1 MSSGGINEMRT
12 LIESGFEWLGKIPNN
27 WKLTRIGNI
36 YEERNEKVS
45 DKEYQALSVTM
56 NGIVP
61 QLEYV
66 VKSEIRDNRKKIC
79 INDFVINSRSDR
91 RGAYGVSAYD
101 GSCSLI
107 NIVLKPRNLEDI
119 RYYNYVLQTKRFP
132 DEFYRWGTG
141 IVSDLW
147 STHWENMKKIVLPM
161 PSSDER
167 RKIVNFLDIKC
178 REIDLLINK
187 EQKLIEKFQEYREA
201 LITEKTLQGLDNTV
215 DFRESGYQWLGKIP
229 AHWKTVYSKKLF
241 TLRRERALDGDEQ
254 LTSSQKYGIILQSEF
269 MKLEGRQVVQV
280 VKGEDILKHVEKG
293 DFVISMRS
301 FQGGLEYSTISGK
314 ISSAYVMLIPNKKL
328 VCNDYYKWLF
338 KSKRYIKALQST
350 SNLVRDGQALRF
362 SNFAQVYLP
371 HFSLTEQEKIGTYL
385 NEKCSDIDLAIEESM
400 KLINTLRNYK
410 KSLIYEYVTGKK
422 EVPEF

>member
-1 MSSGGINEMRT
+1 MSSGGINEMRM
-12 LIESGFEWLGKIPNN
+12 LIESGVEWLGKIPNN

-91 RGAYGVSAYD
+91 RGAYGVSDYD

-167 RKIVNFLDIKC
+167 RKIVN
-178 REIDLLINK
+178 
-187 EQKLIEKFQEYREA
+187 Y
-201 LITEKTLQGLDNTV
+201 LQ
-215 DFRESGYQWLGKIP
+215 
-229 AHWKTVYSKKLF
+229 
-241 TLRRERALDGDEQ
+241 
-254 LTSSQKYGIILQSEF
+254 
-269 MKLEGRQVVQV
+269 
-280 VKGEDILKHVEKG
+280 
-293 DFVISMRS
+293 
-301 FQGGLEYSTISGK
+301 
-314 ISSAYVMLIPNKKL
+314 
-328 VCNDYYKWLF
+328 
-338 KSKRYIKALQST
+338 
-350 SNLVRDGQALRF
+350 
-362 SNFAQVYLP
+362 
-371 HFSLTEQEKIGTYL
+371 
-385 NEKCSDIDLAIEESM
+385 
-400 KLINTLRNYK
+400 
-410 KSLIYEYVTGKK
+410 
-422 EVPEF
+422 